1 MCEFGVVPNIALA
14 GSDNLIAVDACGKDY
29 LPAVEEQSV
38 QLKRLIADAL
48 NN

>member
-1 MCEFGVVPNIALA
+1 MFEFGVVPNIALA
-14 GSDNLIAVDACGKDY
+14 GSDNLIAVDACGKDC

-38 QLKRLIADAL
+38 NLKRLIEEAL